1 MPELTF
7 YYTPTTCSLASH
19 IALEESGL
27 AFEANR
33 IRLHDPESVAVWRE
47 TNPSGGVPALISDGR
62 LLTENVAI
70 LNYVARLAP
79 EAGLLPDDPFD
90 VARAT
95 SLTAW
100 FASTVHITGRMA
112 RAPFRFTPDETTYEP
127 LKVEGRIRF
136 EANLRKVDALLADRA
151 WLVGD
156 RLSVADAYAL
166 VFYAWGV
173 AGEYPMAEMMHYSAL
188 ARRMAARPGVQRAMV
203 REKTPAFPT

>member
-27 AFEANR
+27 PFEASR
-33 IRLHDPESVAVWRE
+33 IRLHDPEAVAIWRQ
-47 TNPSGGVPALISDGR
+47 TNPSGSVPALISNGR

-79 EAGLLPDDPFD
+79 EAGLLPDEPFD
-90 VARAT
+90 QAT
-95 SLTAW
+95 ALSLTAW

-112 RAPFRFTPDETTYEP
+112 RAPLRFTADETAWEP
-127 LKVEGRIRF
+127 LKTEGRIRF
-136 EANLRKVDALLADRA
+136 EANMRKVDTLLAGRD

-173 AGEYPMAEMMHYSAL
+173 AGDYPMTEMTHYSAL
-188 ARRMAARPGVQRAMV
+188 ARRMAERPGVQRAMA
-203 REKTPAFPT
+203 REKTPPFPS

>member
-19 IALEESGL
+19 IVLEESGL
-27 AFEANR
+27 PFEASR
-33 IRLHDPESVAVWRE
+33 IRLHDPEAVAVWRQ

-79 EAGLLPDDPFD
+79 QAGLLPDDPFEQ
-90 VARAT
+90 AAAL

-112 RAPFRFTPDETTYEP
+112 RAPFRFTADETAWEP
-127 LKVEGRIRF
+127 LKTEGRIRF
-136 EANLRKVDALLADRA
+136 EANLRKVDGLLADRD

-156 RLSVADAYAL
+156 RLSIADAYAL

-173 AGEYPMAEMMHYSAL
+173 AGEYPMAELAHYSAL
-188 ARRMAARPGVQRAMV
+188 ARRMAQLPGVQRAMA
-203 REKTPAFPT
+203 REKTPPFPY